1 MLKIIKKRNGSFKN
15 KLTLKKQ
22 VMKKLAILSGTFLLI
37 VAVAQGQVQKTE
49 KEKGTKKEVKTERKV
64 LKKLEGTDVSVLAKN
79 NFSKDFS
86 DVKIVQSKR
95 VNTFDEFLFTDKN
108 GQEMKAY
115 YDYEGTLVGTTQ
127 NKTFADIPD
136 KAQKEIK
143 AKYKEYKIGDVTFF
157 DDNEYNDT
165 DMMLW
170 GLQFDDKDLYFVE
183 LTKGTSNI
191 IVQVDTEGRVTLFK
205 KLS

>member
-1 MLKIIKKRNGSFKN
+1 
-15 KLTLKKQ
+15 
-22 VMKKLAILSGTFLLI
+22 MKKLAILSGTLLFI
-37 VAVAQGQVQKTE
+37 VALAQVQAQKTE
-49 KEKGTKKEVKTERKV
+49 KEKGTKKEVKTERV
-64 LKKLEGTDVSVLAKN
+64 ALRKLEGTNVSVLAKN

-86 DVKIVQSKR
+86 DAKNVQSKR

-115 YDYEGTLVGTTQ
+115 YDYEGNLVGTTQ
-127 NKTFADIPD
+127 NKTFADIPA

-143 AKYKEYKIGDVTFF
+143 ARYKEYNIGDVTFF

-165 DMMLW
+165 DMVLW

-183 LTKGTSNI
+183 LTKGTSKI
-191 IVQVDTEGRVTLFK
+191 IVQVDTEARVSLFK